1 MSGSASDSWGWG
13 TGCGVGAGLQEALS
27 VVRRRAGVILKAVGS
42 HWRVFSMESNMV
54 RFVNRKNNSSRK
66 DDLLGKEDCSEEKG
80 AERPVRKTLRSFGYA
95 DG

>member
-1 MSGSASDSWGWG
+1 
-13 TGCGVGAGLQEALS
+13 
-27 VVRRRAGVILKAVGS
+27 
-42 HWRVFSMESNMV
+42 MV

-80 AERPVRKTLRSFGYA
+80 AERPVRKTLQSFGYA